1 MFKDPSDE
9 EFNKIV
15 SYNGMKYFLHFSHPF
30 SASKSIEDA
39 ERKYL
44 EIIEIERQQFKKK
57 EFANKEIISEISKRL
72 KVLHIFLNLQA

>member
-9 EFNKIV
+9 EFNKLV
-15 SYNGMKYFLHFSHPF
+15 SYNGMKYPLSFENF

-44 EIIEIERQQFKKK
+44 EIIEIER
-57 EFANKEIISEISKRL
+57 A
-72 KVLHIFLNLQA
+72 